1 MYQKVKK
8 LLAALCIFALVFT
21 AMPAVPAKA
30 ATAVPK
36 FKKTY
41 ASVYE
46 NATSKGKYT
55 YTLTNLKKGQT
66 VKWFVS
72 GAGKSYVKWK
82 KASTKVNGK
91 TASNTFT
98 VKTNGVMTAKNKKV
112 TLQAKIYSGSK
123 LLYTVTS
130 TSKIKIKPTGVKLTL
145 PNDADDGFYVG
156 GSYQFGYEL
165 TPANAICTNV
175 WTVIGKEDQLD
186 YSSYMDSTGI
196 FKPMKAGIYTI
207 KLDARTGA

>member
-66 VKWFVS
+66 VKWSVS
-72 GAGKSYVKWK
+72 GAGKSYVK
-82 KASTKVNGK
+82 SCQ
-91 TASNTFT
+91 
-98 VKTNGVMTAKNKKV
+98 NKKIRRILN
-112 TLQAKIYSGSK
+112 TYKI
-123 LLYTVTS
+123 
-130 TSKIKIKPTGVKLTL
+130 P
-145 PNDADDGFYVG
+145 GF
-156 GSYQFGYEL
+156 SFLE
-165 TPANAICTNV
+165 
-175 WTVIGKEDQLD
+175 
-186 YSSYMDSTGI
+186 
-196 FKPMKAGIYTI
+196 
-207 KLDARTGA
+207 